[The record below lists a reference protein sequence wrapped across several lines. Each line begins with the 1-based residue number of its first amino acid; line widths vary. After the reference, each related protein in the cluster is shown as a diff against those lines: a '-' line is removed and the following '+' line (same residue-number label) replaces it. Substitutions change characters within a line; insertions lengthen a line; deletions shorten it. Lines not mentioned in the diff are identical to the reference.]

1 MDKNDEHKIINNNE
15 ISLSN
20 RNKLFIS
27 GVTKI
32 DNFDNNEFV
41 MNTTMGILIIR
52 GDSLELIKLDTIQ
65 GNISIK
71 GNVDSIEYK
80 TCKKTCQG
88 KRDDNCKYLLK
99 SGNVRARAD
108 KKPALNPTTKRI
120 LIGC

>member
-1 MDKNDEHKIINNNE
+1 MDKNDEHRIINNNE

-52 GDSLELIKLDTIQ
+52 GDSLELIKLDTVQ

-80 TCKKTCQG
+80 NSMKQKNNQG
-88 KRDDNCKYLLK
+88 IINRLFK
-99 SGNVRARAD
+99 
-108 KKPALNPTTKRI
+108 
-120 LIGC
+120 

>member
-80 TCKKTCQG
+80 NSMKQKNNQG
-88 KRDDNCKYLLK
+88 IINRLFK
-99 SGNVRARAD
+99 
-108 KKPALNPTTKRI
+108 
-120 LIGC
+120 

>member
-52 GDSLELIKLDTIQ
+52 GDSLELIKLDTVQ

-80 TCKKTCQG
+80 NSMKQKNNQG
-88 KRDDNCKYLLK
+88 IINRLFK
-99 SGNVRARAD
+99 
-108 KKPALNPTTKRI
+108 
-120 LIGC
+120 